1 MTCRT
6 EPCAHSVIHLLLLF
20 LFFISPPALW
30 ESIQSYQLVICIILK
45 IKLHLEL
52 FRNVVMSGL
61 IIGAR
66 LLSNI
71 KLLEPLTKGHIFKRR
86 IFSWTIHF
94 LLSNRKCL
102 QSMNQHL
109 KIWVCR
115 SKLTDKERKKPPS
128 NTPLA
133 TIQRSGW
140 FLCASSLRTRPRHRN
155 VLHFLTVTEL
165 F

>member
-30 ESIQSYQLVICIILK
+30 ESIQSYQLVICIILN

-71 KLLEPLTKGHIFKRR
+71 KLLEP
-86 IFSWTIHF
+86 IFSWTVHF
-94 LLSNRKCL
+94 LLSNRKWL